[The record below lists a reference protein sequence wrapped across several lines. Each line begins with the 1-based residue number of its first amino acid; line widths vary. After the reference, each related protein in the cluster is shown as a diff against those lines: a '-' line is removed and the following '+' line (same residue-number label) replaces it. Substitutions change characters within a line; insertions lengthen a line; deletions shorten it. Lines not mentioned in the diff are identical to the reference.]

1 MVADC
6 HNTSLVAEHFER
18 LLQSFA
24 EHIQFTIDFNADA
37 LKNPRDAFYLVFAV
51 YDRFHGIAQLKGG
64 FNGTP
69 INNLARSEE
78 HTSELQSRG
87 HLVCRLLLEKKNT
100 ATYQPIQ
107 SA

>member
-69 INNLARSEE
+69 INNLACYLAAKALFPVKIGRAS
-78 HTSELQSRG
+78 
-87 HLVCRLLLEKKNT
+87 CRE
-100 ATYQPIQ
+100 
-107 SA
+107 SAWCREGGGSAK